1 MPIKSF
7 KGLLADQ
14 TQEIIRLGTNN
25 GMTGYRIVKLQSIPN
40 EPHNKTQES
49 IVKFYKT
56 EQTAVDGVV
65 NFNDSNLLGVAIFKQ
80 HDTVNYM
87 AYETVIFDNEIF
99 NQDIYVTNYDAATG
113 ESMNYYLELEVLSLD
128 LNEATVATLKD
139 MRGRE

>member
-49 IVKFYKT
+49 IVKF
-56 EQTAVDGVV
+56 
-65 NFNDSNLLGVAIFKQ
+65 
-80 HDTVNYM
+80 
-87 AYETVIFDNEIF
+87 
-99 NQDIYVTNYDAATG
+99 
-113 ESMNYYLELEVLSLD
+113 
-128 LNEATVATLKD
+128 
-139 MRGRE
+139 